1 MKTPIYMDN
10 QSTTPVDPRV
20 VEAMLPFFGGTFGNA
35 ASHGHAFGREAREAV
50 ERSRATVAAAI
61 GAQPDEFFN
70 DAATTESNNLAVV
83 GLVEGAGR
91 EDGHIVTA
99 ATEHRSVTDAV
110 LVLERRGF
118 AVTWVDVDRH
128 GLVDPAD
135 VERAVT
141 PATVLVTLMTANNEV
156 GTLHPIE
163 DVGRITAE
171 RGVRFHSDAAQA
183 LGKIPV
189 DVSRSGLD
197 AASLSAHKIH
207 GPKGVGALY
216 VRRDPKLVVR
226 PLMYGGGHERGLRPG
241 TPNVPGIVG
250 FARAVELADRLR
262 EEESLRLAAMRD
274 RLQAILESELEAVE
288 LNGHPVHRLPNNLN
302 VSFTGIDGESLLA
315 SLDDVAL
322 STGSAC
328 MSAEPEPSHVLRAMG
343 LSDDRVRS
351 SVRFGLGRFN
361 TEDEVD
367 YVAKRVAE
375 AVRHLRHISGNP

>member
-20 VEAMLPFFGGTFGNA
+20 VESMLPFLGETFGNA

-50 ERSRATVAAAI
+50 ERSRATVALAI
-61 GAQPDEFFN
+61 GAQADEIVFTSG
-70 DAATTESNNLAVV
+70 ATESNNLAVV
-83 GLVEGAGR
+83 GLVEGARRDG
-91 EDGHIVTA
+91 GHIVSA
-99 ATEHRSVTDAV
+99 ATEHRSVTDPV
-110 LVLERRGF
+110 LCLERRGF
-118 AVTWVDVDRH
+118 PVTWLDVDRH

-135 VERAVT
+135 VARAIT
-141 PATVLVTLMTANNEV
+141 PATVLVTLMSANNEV

-163 DVGRITAE
+163 DIGRITAE
-171 RGVRFHSDAAQA
+171 TGARFHSDAAQA
-183 LGKIPV
+183 LGRVPF

-216 VRRDPKLVVR
+216 VRRDPNFVVR

-241 TPNVPGIVG
+241 TPNVPAIVG
-250 FARAVELADRLR
+250 FARAIELAEQLR
-262 EEESLRLAAMRD
+262 EEEPLRLAAMRD
-274 RLQAILESELEAVE
+274 RLQSILESELGAVE

-302 VSFTGIDGESLLA
+302 LSFGGIDGESLLA

-328 MSAEPEPSHVLRAMG
+328 MSAEPEPSHVLQAMG
-343 LSDDRVRS
+343 LSDERVRS

-361 TEDEVD
+361 TDDEVD
-367 YVAKRVAE
+367 YVGKRVAE
-375 AVRHLRHISGNP
+375 AVRHLRQIAGNL

>member
-1 MKTPIYMDN
+1 
-10 QSTTPVDPRV
+10 
-20 VEAMLPFFGGTFGNA
+20 
-35 ASHGHAFGREAREAV
+35 
-50 ERSRATVAAAI
+50 
-61 GAQPDEFFN
+61 
-70 DAATTESNNLAVV
+70 VV

-91 EDGHIVTA
+91 GDGPIVTA
-99 ATEHRSVTDAV
+99 TTEHAAV
-110 LVLERRGF
+110 RDPVLELERRGF
-118 AVTWVDVDRH
+118 PVTWLEVDRH

-135 VERAVT
+135 VEKAIT

-163 DVGRITAE
+163 EIGRITAT

-183 LGKIPV
+183 LGRIAFN
-189 DVSRSGLD
+189 VSRLGLD

-216 VRRDPKLVVR
+216 LRRDPKLVVR
-226 PLMYGGGHERGLRPG
+226 PVMHGGGHERGLRPG
-241 TPNVPGIVG
+241 TVNVPGVVG
-250 FARAVELADRLR
+250 FARAVELAEQLR

-274 RLQAILESELEAVE
+274 CLLAIFESELDAVE

-302 VSFTGIDGESLLA
+302 VSFEGVDGESLLA
-315 SLDDVAL
+315 SLDDIAL

-343 LSDDRVRS
+343 LNDGRIRS

-361 TEDEVD
+361 AEEEVD
-367 YVAKRVAE
+367 YVATRVVE
-375 AVRHLRHISGNP
+375 AVRRLRTIGGRP